1 MSKATLLAD
10 RTAHQVAAS
19 SAAFSGLVSLVDG
32 VMLLGASALAHE
44 LGVGIWYAVLAFL
57 LLACTGL
64 QRPRIN
70 LRLGDLLPALLGRMS
85 AAFTMV
91 ALPAVLGLGSWQT
104 VGSLARVALVGMVLV
119 PAGRVLSYATIRGLR
134 ERGRIVEPTLIIGA
148 GAIGAKL
155 AAILREHREYGMAPI
170 GFLDSFDG
178 TGLAMPI
185 LGDVHAL
192 VPTVERNRVTRI
204 IVAFGAMK
212 AAEMIRI
219 LRDCDRLPVE
229 VFVVPR
235 FFELG
240 VAPRGSLAEEVWGI
254 PLIHLRRPALR
265 RPARVTKRIF
275 DLTLATLAL
284 VLTAPLLLAA
294 AVAVGWTSQGP
305 ILFRQ
310 KRIGRNGQLFELLK
324 LRTLYVNDD
333 SDTMWSVAEED
344 RLTPVGPILRRT
356 GIDELPQLINVLRG
370 EMSLIGPR
378 PERTHFVNRFSVE
391 VPRYNDRHRVPGGI
405 TGWAQ
410 VHGLRGDTPIDD
422 RSRFDNH
429 YIEHWSLWH
438 DIVIL
443 VRTIAQLPRLH

>member
-1 MSKATLLAD
+1 
-10 RTAHQVAAS
+10 
-19 SAAFSGLVSLVDG
+19 
-32 VMLLGASALAHE
+32 
-44 LGVGIWYAVLAFL
+44 
-57 LLACTGL
+57 
-64 QRPRIN
+64 
-70 LRLGDLLPALLGRMS
+70 
-85 AAFTMV
+85 
-91 ALPAVLGLGSWQT
+91 
-104 VGSLARVALVGMVLV
+104 VLV

-134 ERGRIVEPTLIIGA
+134 ERGRVVEPTLIVGA

-170 GFLDSFDG
+170 GFLDSFEG
-178 TGLAMPI
+178 TGLSMPI

-192 VPTVERNRVTRI
+192 VPTVERNQVTRV

-212 AAEMIRI
+212 AAEMIRV

-265 RPARVTKRIF
+265 RPARVTKRIL

-294 AVAVGWTSQGP
+294 AVAVGWTSRGP

-310 KRIGRNGQLFELLK
+310 KRIGRNGQVFELLK
-324 LRTLYVNDD
+324 LRTLHVNDD

-443 VRTIAQLPRLH
+443 VRTIAQLPRLR